1 MLLNNNYYQTLW
13 NKYKSLETVTN
24 DFKDNATR
32 LTVNLVLDHYKQN
45 NPIHINL
52 QNSKETLFEIA
63 RHLFIELANDIYLN
77 FYDLPKRFEIG
88 DRLKRI
94 SDNQYYIVINS
105 DKPFYILKQDLRKTK
120 TEISPAII
128 QDVSYDSITKKFVK
142 VDSGVSEKTIKNY
155 FEYFADLNKAK
166 SDFPR
171 TNFDTKSIFISKKPL
186 WDNLN
191 IKSKIPS
198 TYLPNPREE
207 SNLTITRS
215 IPALA
220 DCMVYFTPKYE
231 VCYQQVLLKN
241 KKVKT
246 IIIFDT
252 EGDKIE
258 QILQDKIKFGFN
270 VIILSNSINTI
281 KNTLI
286 PCWNWFKE
294 EIKIVNS
301 L

>member
-1 MLLNNNYYQTLW
+1 MLLNNNYYQALW
-13 NKYKSLETVTN
+13 DKYKNFETLTN
-24 DFKDNATR
+24 DFKDNLTR
-32 LTVNLVLDHYKQN
+32 LTVNIILDYYKQN
-45 NPIHINL
+45 KPIHINF
-52 QNSKETLFEIA
+52 QNSKETLFNIA
-63 RHLFIELANDIYLN
+63 THLFIEFANDIYLN
-77 FYDLPKRFEIG
+77 HLDFPNLIIGKTILRDKRTYVDGKRKDYLIKGIINDKYLLLDKKNSIEI
-88 DRLKRI
+88 
-94 SDNQYYIVINS
+94 
-105 DKPFYILKQDLRKTK
+105 RKTYDELLK
-120 TEISPAII
+120 YFVPI
-128 QDVSYDSITKKFVK
+128 QQ
-142 VDSGVSEKTIKNY
+142 GVQQKTISNY
-155 FEYFADLNKAK
+155 TKYFDELNEGKTNEFTPTAFEM
-166 SDFPR
+166 
-171 TNFDTKSIFISKKPL
+171 KSIFISKKPL

-191 IKSKIPS
+191 VKSKIPS

-231 VCYQQVLLKN
+231 VCYQQILLKN

-270 VIILSNSINTI
+270 VIILSNSINPI